1 MRGSVTL
8 MDILFPYVTKYLI
21 RSTPTRVAQSS
32 LRSGWVPDAS
42 VRISH
47 LLAKYNKTKAY
58 ALVLLFAEDE
68 RFELSEPF
76 TVRQF
81 SKLLL

>member
-1 MRGSVTL
+1 MRDSVTL
-8 MDILFPYVTKYLI
+8 MDILFPYVTNYLI
-21 RSTPTRVAQSS
+21 PLTSTRRGPRLTPA
-32 LRSGWVPDAS
+32 GFAATS
-42 VRISH
+42 VRIPH

-58 ALVLLFAEDE
+58 ALVLVFAEDE
-68 RFELSEPF
+68 GFEPSGPF